1 MGAVLVNVFCV
12 LEEMS
17 AFMPSNLLEWNSI
30 FKILYHLPTA
40 FLCFSIDD
48 NGVNKPTTPKPG
60 QVCQPSLAKMT
71 QLFPSV
77 VGDNLLL
84 LLLLA

>member
-17 AFMPSNLLEWNSI
+17 ALCHPMLEWNSI
-30 FKILYHLPTA
+30 FKILYYLPTA
-40 FLCFSIDD
+40 FLCFSIDY

-60 QVCQPSLAKMT
+60 QVCLPSLAEMT
-71 QLFPSV
+71 QLLPRV
-77 VGDNLLL
+77 VGDNLLIL
-84 LLLLA
+84 LL